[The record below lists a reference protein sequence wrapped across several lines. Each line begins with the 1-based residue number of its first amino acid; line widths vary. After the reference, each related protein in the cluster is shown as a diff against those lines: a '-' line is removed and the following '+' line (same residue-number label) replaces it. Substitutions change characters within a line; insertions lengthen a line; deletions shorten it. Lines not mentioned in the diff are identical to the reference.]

1 MEEKNDGYEI
11 YRPFVLKLTGIFFNK
26 PLTRI
31 PLGIIGFGVLFLPV
45 RARQKILPGGL
56 IPNRHPLRQSRN
68 QRRPHSQSQ
77 GRPRAQARPHY

>member
-45 RARQKILPGGL
+45 RARQKILFKVNNDVTFRIARDMPGHIHFG
-56 IPNRHPLRQSRN
+56 RHP
-68 QRRPHSQSQ
+68 
-77 GRPRAQARPHY
+77 